1 MDDYQVVTTTQISP
15 EHPSLPGHF
24 PGQPVVPG
32 VVTLSLVES
41 ALRQWLD
48 QPVNLVEAPMIK
60 FHRPVLPGHVLEIA
74 FKSHGDTS
82 ASFLVRSESVALMK
96 GKLKYAFLPASEGE
110 SA

>member
-41 ALRQWLD
+41 ALGQWLD

-60 FHRPVLPGHVLEIA
+60 FHRPVLPGQALEIA
-74 FKSHGDTS
+74 FKSLSEAS
-82 ASFLVRSESVALMK
+82 AGFMVRSEGVSLME
-96 GKLKYAFLPASEGE
+96 GKLKYALLSASEGE
-110 SA
+110 GA